1 MQQPQKQME
10 LQHLAH
16 MRQEDSGPQP
26 ALVHQQQWVQQRA
39 VSDQIRQ
46 YQEEVCQTQT
56 TYK

>member
-1 MQQPQKQME
+1 MQQPHQQMDQ
-10 LQHLAH
+10 QHLAH
-16 MRQEDSGPQP
+16 LRQEDSVPQP